1 MSVHKITIGGPA
13 VSAHV
18 LGGVVGELARRALR
32 VQEQRAHLVDVA
44 LADLDRRAGL
54 CARVDARQDRR
65 RRQQLHRV
73 SATRITE
80 IETCYSEQE
89 EVICA

>member
-1 MSVHKITIGGPA
+1 M
-13 VSAHV
+13 SAHV
-18 LGGVVGELARRALR
+18 LGGVVGEHARRALR

-44 LADLDRRAGL
+44 LADLHRRAGL
-54 CARVDARQDRR
+54 CARVDAREDRR

-80 IETCYSEQE
+80 VETYHSEQE
-89 EVICA
+89 KR